1 MARAMSVSP
10 GLLLIIVLMSAGVA
24 QAQGVFVAGDLWDSF
39 LPTNVGKPY
48 YENESDPNSIYHL
61 FAVGNFD
68 RQWTVPTQMYPGGEN
83 LHIPWKQEI
92 EMVEYNPDPE
102 FNALTSSLDPR
113 ARFYAHAF
121 ETPDVIGERST
132 DAEARWVDPM
142 KRHQAI
148 YEGRM
153 PTNLGIDVKYRIR
166 QFTLNHAN
174 MNDFIAIELELTNTG
189 VLDVNGDLSC
199 GVSTSGAALKLPGRV
214 GDSPIIGA
222 GSFVDNDVG
231 GAIATGMGEH
241 VIRFAGASAIVENM
255 RHGMSPEEA
264 CRDVIDRMSSKI
276 QDPNVVFTVLNKDGR
291 YASVGTCGLK
301 SFVSSQGQIAE
312 IERVHIQSEE

>member
-1 MARAMSVSP
+1 MKVDEHKMLMTADLTARVRLALWALIEADPKRAAVSLRAFRKTTASP
-10 GLLLIIVLMSAGVA
+10 RKTARLLFWGLNKEGSARIVE
-24 QAQGVFVAGDLWDSF
+24 Q
-39 LPTNVGKPY
+39 LPL
-48 YENESDPNSIYHL
+48 EE
-61 FAVGNFD
+61 
-68 RQWTVPTQMYPGGEN
+68 
-83 LHIPWKQEI
+83 
-92 EMVEYNPDPE
+92 
-102 FNALTSSLDPR
+102 R
-113 ARFYAHAF
+113 A
-121 ETPDVIGERST
+121 
-132 DAEARWVDPM
+132 
-142 KRHQAI
+142 
-148 YEGRM
+148 
-153 PTNLGIDVKYRIR
+153 
-166 QFTLNHAN
+166 
-174 MNDFIAIELELTNTG
+174 ELTNSLLGLERDWMPLERRIALLRKFEEILTG
-189 VLDVNGDLSC
+189 KAPPAHDTVGLIVLDVNGDLSC